1 MADSLGTVP
10 LGKLAAALAAR
21 GPGPAAGST
30 AAATTA
36 LAAGLAGKVALGAA
50 RTDPAANDLAHE
62 LQALRTRA
70 LALADDDVAAYAGFL
85 AARRSPGGAAGAT
98 EAIVQVPL
106 DVLAAACRVTEIAA
120 ALAEHGP
127 DALTGDAVTAA
138 LLAAASAEA
147 ASTLVGTNIADTG
160 EVAGRRSEAELDQFI
175 GGLDGWGD
183 PRVEDA
189 EERAGE
195 ARRLAE
201 RAAF

>member
-1 MADSLGTVP
+1 MREHLGEVP
-10 LGKLAAALAAR
+10 LAKLAEALAAR

-30 AAATTA
+30 AAVTTA
-36 LAAGLAGKVALGAA
+36 LAAGLAGKVARGAA
-50 RTDPAANDLAHE
+50 AARASGATGDRTDPAALDLAHE
-62 LQALRTRA
+62 LDGLRATALT
-70 LALADDDVAAYAGFL
+70 LADDDVAAYSGFL
-85 AARRSPGGAAGAT
+85 AARKAPGGAAAAT
-98 EAIVQVPL
+98 EAIVQVPM
-106 DVLAAACRVTEIAA
+106 DVLGVACRVTQIAA

-127 DALTGDAVTAA
+127 DALSGDAVTAA
-138 LLAAASAEA
+138 LLAAAAAES
-147 ASTLVGTNIADTG
+147 ASTLVGANIADAG
-160 EVAGRRSEAELDQFI
+160 EVT

>member
-1 MADSLGTVP
+1 MREHLGEVP
-10 LGKLAAALAAR
+10 LGKLAEALAAR

-36 LAAGLAGKVALGAA
+36 LAAGLAAKVARGAA
-50 RTDPAANDLAHE
+50 RTDPAAVDLAHE
-62 LQALRTRA
+62 LDGLRVTALT
-70 LALADDDVAAYAGFL
+70 LADDDVAAYSGFL
-85 AARRSPGGAAGAT
+85 AARKAPGGAAAAT
-98 EAIVQVPL
+98 EAIVQVPM
-106 DVLAAACRVTEIAA
+106 DVLGAACRVTEIAA

-127 DALTGDAVTAA
+127 DVLSGDAVTAA
-138 LLAAASAEA
+138 LLAAAAAES
-147 ASTLVGTNIADTG
+147 ASTLVGANIADAG
-160 EVAGRRSEAELDQFI
+160 EVA

>member
-1 MADSLGTVP
+1 MPEQLREVP
-10 LGKLAAALAAR
+10 LGKLAEALAAR

-36 LAAGLAGKVALGAA
+36 LAGGLAGKVARGAA
-50 RTDPAANDLAHE
+50 QTDPAALDLAHE
-62 LQALRTRA
+62 LDGLRTEA
-70 LALADDDVAAYAGFL
+70 LTLADDDVAAFSGFL
-85 AARRSPGGAAGAT
+85 AARKSPGGAAGAT
-98 EAIVQVPL
+98 EAIVQVPM
-106 DVLAAACRVTEIAA
+106 DVLAVACRVVEIAA

-127 DALTGDAVTAA
+127 DHLTGDAVTAA
-138 LLAAASAEA
+138 LLAAAAAESASA
-147 ASTLVGTNIADTG
+147 LVGANIADTG
-160 EVAGRRSEAELDQFI
+160 EVA

>member
-1 MADSLGTVP
+1 MRAIGEVP
-10 LGKLAAALAAR
+10 VGKLAEALAAR

-30 AAATTA
+30 AAVTTA
-36 LAAGLAGKVALGAA
+36 LAAGLAGKVARGAA
-50 RTDPAANDLAHE
+50 RTDPAALDLAHE
-62 LQALRTRA
+62 LDGLRAKA
-70 LALADDDVAAYAGFL
+70 LALADDDVAAFSGFL
-85 AARRSPGGAAGAT
+85 AARRAPGGAAAAT
-98 EAIVQVPL
+98 EAIVQVPM

-120 ALAEHGP
+120 ALADHGP

-138 LLAAASAEA
+138 LLAAAAAESA
-147 ASTLVGTNIADTG
+147 SGLVGTNIADTG
-160 EVAGRRSEAELDQFI
+160 EVA

>member
-1 MADSLGTVP
+1 MREHLGDVP
-10 LGKLAAALAAR
+10 LAKLAEALAAR

-36 LAAGLAGKVALGAA
+36 LAAGLAGKVARGAA
-50 RTDPAANDLAHE
+50 GARASGATGDDTDPAALDLARE
-62 LQALRTRA
+62 LDGLRATALT
-70 LALADDDVAAYAGFL
+70 LADDDVAAYAGFL
-85 AARRSPGGAAGAT
+85 AARKAPGGAAAAT
-98 EAIVQVPL
+98 EAIVQVPM
-106 DVLAAACRVTEIAA
+106 DVLAAACRVAEIAA

-138 LLAAASAEA
+138 LLAAAAAESASA
-147 ASTLVGTNIADTG
+147 LVGANIADAG
-160 EVAGRRSEAELDQFI
+160 EVAE
-175 GGLDGWGD
+175 GLDGWGD

>member
-1 MADSLGTVP
+1 MREHLGEVP
-10 LGKLAAALAAR
+10 LGKLAEALAAR

-36 LAAGLAGKVALGAA
+36 LAAGLAAKVARGAA
-50 RTDPAANDLAHE
+50 RTDPAAVDLAHE
-62 LQALRTRA
+62 LDGLRVTALT
-70 LALADDDVAAYAGFL
+70 LADDDVAAYSGFL
-85 AARRSPGGAAGAT
+85 AARKAPGGAAAAT
-98 EAIVQVPL
+98 EAIVQVPMDL
-106 DVLAAACRVTEIAA
+106 LGAACRVTEIAA

-127 DALTGDAVTAA
+127 DVLSGDAVTAA
-138 LLAAASAEA
+138 LLAAAAAES
-147 ASTLVGTNIADTG
+147 ASTLVGANIADAG
-160 EVAGRRSEAELDQFI
+160 EVA

>member
-1 MADSLGTVP
+1 MSRALGDVP
-10 LGKLAAALAAR
+10 LGKLAEALAAR

-36 LAAGLAGKVALGAA
+36 LAAGLAGKVARGAA
-50 RTDPAANDLAHE
+50 RTDPAALDLAHE
-62 LQALRTRA
+62 LDALRATA
-70 LALADDDVAAYAGFL
+70 LTLADDDVAAFSGFL
-85 AARRSPGGAAGAT
+85 AARKAPGGAAAAT
-98 EAIVQVPL
+98 EAIVQVPM
-106 DVLAAACRVTEIAA
+106 DVLAAACRVTAIAA
-120 ALAEHGP
+120 ALAEQGP
-127 DALTGDAVTAA
+127 DALSGDAVTAA
-138 LLAAASAEA
+138 LLAAAAAESASA
-147 ASTLVGTNIADTG
+147 LVGTNIADTG
-160 EVAGRRSEAELDQFI
+160 EVA

>member
-1 MADSLGTVP
+1 MRAIGEVP
-10 LGKLAAALAAR
+10 VGKLAESLAAR

-30 AAATTA
+30 AAVTTA
-36 LAAGLAGKVALGAA
+36 LAAGLAGKVARGAA
-50 RTDPAANDLAHE
+50 RTDPAALELAHE
-62 LQALRTRA
+62 LDGLRAGA
-70 LALADDDVAAYAGFL
+70 LALADDDVAAFSGFL
-85 AARRSPGGAAGAT
+85 AARKAPGGAAAAT
-98 EAIVQVPL
+98 EAIVQVPM

-120 ALAEHGP
+120 ALADHGP

-138 LLAAASAEA
+138 LLAAAAAESA
-147 ASTLVGTNIADTG
+147 SGLVGTNIADTG
-160 EVAGRRSEAELDQFI
+160 EVA

>member
-1 MADSLGTVP
+1 MKALGDVP
-10 LGKLAAALAAR
+10 LGTFAEALAAR

-36 LAAGLAGKVALGAA
+36 LAAGLAGKVARGAA
-50 RTDPAANDLAHE
+50 RTDPAALDLAHE
-62 LQALRTRA
+62 LDGLRAQALT
-70 LALADDDVAAYAGFL
+70 LADDDVAAFSGFL
-85 AARRSPGGAAGAT
+85 AARNSPGGAAGAT
-98 EAIVQVPL
+98 EAIVQVPM
-106 DVLAAACRVTEIAA
+106 DVLGAACRVTEIAA

-138 LLAAASAEA
+138 LLAAAAAESASA
-147 ASTLVGTNIADTG
+147 LVGANIADTG
-160 EVAGRRSEAELDQFI
+160 EVA

-183 PRVEDA
+183 PRVEAA

>member
-1 MADSLGTVP
+1 MSRALGEVP
-10 LGKLAAALAAR
+10 LGKLAEALAAR

-36 LAAGLAGKVALGAA
+36 LAAGLAGKVARGAA
-50 RTDPAANDLAHE
+50 RTDPAALDLAHE
-62 LQALRTRA
+62 LDGLRARA
-70 LALADDDVAAYAGFL
+70 LTLADDDVAAFSGFL
-85 AARRSPGGAAGAT
+85 AARKTRYNPGPAQAAAT
-98 EAIVQVPL
+98 EAIVQVPM

-138 LLAAASAEA
+138 LLAAAAAES
-147 ASTLVGTNIADTG
+147 ASTLVGVNIADTG
-160 EVAGRRSEAELDQFI
+160 EVA

>member
-1 MADSLGTVP
+1 MSRPLGEVP
-10 LGKLAAALAAR
+10 LGTLAEALASR

-36 LAAGLAGKVALGAA
+36 LAAGLAGKVARGAA
-50 RTDPAANDLAHE
+50 RTDPAALDLAHE
-62 LQALRTRA
+62 LDGLRTRA
-70 LALADDDVAAYAGFL
+70 LTLADDDVAAFSGFL
-85 AARRSPGGAAGAT
+85 AARKAPGGAAAAT
-98 EAIVQVPL
+98 EAIVQVPM
-106 DVLAAACRVTEIAA
+106 DVLAAACRVAEIAA

-138 LLAAASAEA
+138 LLAAAAAESASA
-147 ASTLVGTNIADTG
+147 LVGANIADTG
-160 EVAGRRSEAELDQFI
+160 EVV

>member
-1 MADSLGTVP
+1 MAAGSPRP
-10 LGKLAAALAAR
+10 LGEVAVGRLGDALAAK

-30 AAATTA
+30 SAITAA
-36 LAAGLAGKVALGAA
+36 LAAGLAGKVAKAAA
-50 RTDPAANDLAHE
+50 RTDPAAVDLSHE
-62 LQALRTRA
+62 LDGLRARA
-70 LALADDDVAAYAGFL
+70 LGLADDDVAAFAGFL
-85 AARRSPGGAAGAT
+85 AARKAPGGDAGAT

-106 DVLAAACRVTEIAA
+106 DVLAVAVRVTEIAA

-127 DALTGDAVTAA
+127 DALSGDAVTAS
-138 LLAAASAEA
+138 LLAAAAAESASA
-147 ASTLVGTNIADTG
+147 LVGINIADG
-160 EVAGRRSEAELDQFI
+160 PEA
-175 GGLDGWGD
+175 WAD

>member
-1 MADSLGTVP
+1 MREHLGEVP
-10 LGKLAAALAAR
+10 LGKLAEALAAR

-36 LAAGLAGKVALGAA
+36 LAAGLAAKVARGAA
-50 RTDPAANDLAHE
+50 RTDPAALDLAHE
-62 LQALRTRA
+62 LDGLRATALT
-70 LALADDDVAAYAGFL
+70 LADDDVAAYSGFL
-85 AARRSPGGAAGAT
+85 AARKAPGGAAAAT
-98 EAIVQVPL
+98 EAIVQVPM
-106 DVLAAACRVTEIAA
+106 DVLGAACRVTEIAA

-127 DALTGDAVTAA
+127 DVLSGDAVTAA
-138 LLAAASAEA
+138 LLAAAAAES
-147 ASTLVGTNIADTG
+147 ASTLVGANIADAG
-160 EVAGRRSEAELDQFI
+160 EVA

>member
-1 MADSLGTVP
+1 VKALREVP
-10 LGKLAAALAAR
+10 VGKLAEALAAR

-30 AAATTA
+30 AAVTTA
-36 LAAGLAGKVALGAA
+36 LAAGLAGKVARGAA
-50 RTDPAANDLAHE
+50 RTDPAALDLAHE
-62 LQALRTRA
+62 LDGLRATALT
-70 LALADDDVAAYAGFL
+70 LADDDVAAFSGFL
-85 AARRSPGGAAGAT
+85 AARKTRYNRGPAQAGAT
-98 EAIVQVPL
+98 EAIVQVPM
-106 DVLAAACRVTEIAA
+106 DVLAAACRVAEIAA

-138 LLAAASAEA
+138 LLAAAAAESASA
-147 ASTLVGTNIADTG
+147 LVGANIADAG
-160 EVAGRRSEAELDQFI
+160 EVV

>member
-1 MADSLGTVP
+1 MTRPLGEVP
-10 LGKLAAALAAR
+10 LAKLAEALAAR

-36 LAAGLAGKVALGAA
+36 LAAGLAGKVARGAA
-50 RTDPAANDLAHE
+50 RTDPAALDLAHE
-62 LQALRTRA
+62 LDGLRTTA
-70 LALADDDVAAYAGFL
+70 LTLADDDVAAYSGFL
-85 AARRSPGGAAGAT
+85 AARKAPGGAAAAT
-98 EAIVQVPL
+98 EAIVQVPM
-106 DVLAAACRVTEIAA
+106 DVLGAACRVTEIAA

-127 DALTGDAVTAA
+127 DALSGDAVTAA
-138 LLAAASAEA
+138 LLAAAAAES
-147 ASTLVGTNIADTG
+147 ASTLVGANIADAG
-160 EVAGRRSEAELDQFI
+160 EVA

>member
-1 MADSLGTVP
+1 VP
-10 LGKLAAALAAR
+10 VGKLAESLAAR

-30 AAATTA
+30 AAVTTA
-36 LAAGLAGKVALGAA
+36 LAAGLAGKVARGAA
-50 RTDPAANDLAHE
+50 RTYPAAVELAHE
-62 LQALRTRA
+62 LDGLRAGA
-70 LALADDDVAAYAGFL
+70 LALADDDVAAFSGFL
-85 AARRSPGGAAGAT
+85 AARKAPGGAAAAT
-98 EAIVQVPL
+98 EAIVQVPM

-120 ALAEHGP
+120 ALADHGP

-138 LLAAASAEA
+138 LLAAAAAESA
-147 ASTLVGTNIADTG
+147 SGLVGTNIADTG
-160 EVAGRRSEAELDQFI
+160 EVA